1 MAIETLQPS
10 SPESVFD
17 FLEHR
22 GTRRGRAHWA
32 WKYQLDRSAPA
43 DGVDGRAF
51 FHRGG
56 NDAVGGFIGLLPT
69 TLHTAD
75 KTARA
80 AWFVDWATAP
90 GEGSVGVG
98 VGLLRRAQAATDI
111 LLTLEGSEDTRKILP
126 KLRWTSSE
134 GPATWILRL
143 TPRAITER
151 GPVRGRP
158 WLKIPARIAGA
169 AMHLFYRVSRA
180 PELGFTL
187 EEVDRFPASYDAVW
201 EARRAQFAPLMERT
215 SAQLNFM
222 CTEFPEGGYRRFL
235 VRDGANVSGHV
246 IVRLDDKNGLRR
258 GRIIDALWDRARP
271 RMAEWLVR
279 AASRLLQDAGADYIE
294 CTASAADL
302 EDALKACRFRR
313 RRTVPVWYH
322 RLPGDVPAPDAWF
335 ITYFDCDRA
344 YR

>member
-1 MAIETLQPS
+1 VGIEPLEPS
-10 SPESVFD
+10 SPESVFE
-17 FLEHR
+17 FLEGR
-22 GTRRGRAHWA
+22 GAPRGRDHWA
-32 WKYQLDRSAPA
+32 WKYQLGRG
-43 DGVDGRAF
+43 DGGRAF
-51 FHRGG
+51 YHRAA
-56 NDAVGGFIGLLPT
+56 DQRVGGFIGLLPT

-75 KTARA
+75 TTARA

-98 VGLLRRAQAATDI
+98 VGLLRRAQASTDI

-143 TPRAITER
+143 SARAIAER
-151 GPVRGRP
+151 GPVRHRRWLRLPALLAGAVMRP
-158 WLKIPARIAGA
+158 FYRIAK
-169 AMHLFYRVSRA
+169 A
-180 PELGFTL
+180 PDLGFSL
-187 EEVDRFPASYDAVW
+187 EEIARFPATYDAVW
-201 EARRAQFAPLMERT
+201 EARRAQFAPLMDRS

-222 CTEFPEGGYRRFL
+222 CAEFPDGGYRRFL
-235 VRDGANVSGHV
+235 VHDGTHVSGHL
-246 IVRLDDKNGLRR
+246 ILRLDEKNGLTR
-258 GRIIDALWDRARP
+258 GRIVDALWDRSRA

-279 AASRLLQDAGADYIE
+279 SASRLLQNSGADSIE

-302 EDALKACRFRR
+302 EQALGACRFRR
-313 RRTVPVWYH
+313 RRAVPVWYH

-335 ITYFDCDRA
+335 ITYLDCDRA